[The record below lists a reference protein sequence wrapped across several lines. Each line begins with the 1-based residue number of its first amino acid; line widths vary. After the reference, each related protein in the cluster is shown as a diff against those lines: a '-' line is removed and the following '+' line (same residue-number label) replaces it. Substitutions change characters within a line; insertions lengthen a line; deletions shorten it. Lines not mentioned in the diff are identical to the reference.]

1 MKIYNIEEGYGSR
14 ELGFNLI
21 LDFLRY
27 IGASYQF
34 MFFIMAV
41 VMQILVYNIIKRYN
55 YSVWISV
62 FIYYCI
68 SPFYIATFNGMRQ
81 YLAIAV
87 FIVALKYIEQ
97 KKIFKYIMLV
107 SSLIT
112 VLGLAFVV
120 GILYHYFQGQLMGE
134 LKKEAVYISRGVES
148 TGTDYL
154 KKLNDE
160 DSRITYVDESGKV
173 IYDNEANVESMDNH
187 GHRKEIREAEI
198 NGEGADERMSSTLS
212 EKTMYYAVRLENG
225 NVLRVSSNQA
235 SVWMLLLQLLPPF
248 AAVLILM
255 LLLSGVFASRLSGKV
270 VEPLNGLDLEHPD
283 ENDAY
288 DEVQPLLSKIGRQS
302 RQIRLQLEAARRQ
315 QKEFSIITENMQEGL
330 LVIDRYTMVLSVNSS
345 VGKLLKVK
353 EIKTG
358 ESVYLLNRSEE
369 FRGVVGQVLEGKHE
383 NKILRLD
390 GSEIQVIANPVT
402 RENKTEG
409 AVILLVDVTEKVERE
424 QLRREF
430 SANVSHEL
438 KTPLTSISGFA
449 EIMQDGFVKDEDV
462 KVFAGRI
469 YKEAQRLIRLVGDV
483 IRISRL
489 DEGGLPYQWEKLDL
503 YSLTHD
509 IFSTLHEAAEKQ
521 EVHMYMEGGS
531 TVLDT
536 VSTIMEE
543 VLYNVCDNAVK
554 YNRRGGEVFVRL
566 KDGED
571 AVRVNVR
578 DTGIGIPKED
588 QERIFERFYRV
599 DKSHSKEI
607 GGTGLGLSIV
617 KHGVKT
623 LNGRLWLNSEPGQG
637 TEIIMEFPKHHMEEE
652 AAE

>member
-1 MKIYNIEEGYGSR
+1 
-14 ELGFNLI
+14 
-21 LDFLRY
+21 
-27 IGASYQF
+27 
-34 MFFIMAV
+34 
-41 VMQILVYNIIKRYN
+41 
-55 YSVWISV
+55 
-62 FIYYCI
+62 
-68 SPFYIATFNGMRQ
+68 
-81 YLAIAV
+81 
-87 FIVALKYIEQ
+87 
-97 KKIFKYIMLV
+97 MLV

-198 NGEGADERMSSTLS
+198 NGEGADERISSTLS

-248 AAVLILM
+248 VAVLILM

-270 VEPLNGLDLEHPD
+270 VEPLNGLDLEHPE

-345 VGKLLKVK
+345 VGRLLKVK

-369 FRGVVGQVLEGKHE
+369 FRDVVCQVLDGKHE
-383 NKILRLD
+383 DKVLRLD

-536 VSTIMEE
+536 IPMIMEE

-554 YNRRGGEVFVRL
+554 YNHRGGEVFVRL

-637 TEIIMEFPKHHMEEE
+637 TEIIMEFSKHHMEKE

>member
-1 MKIYNIEEGYGSR
+1 MS
-14 ELGFNLI
+14 
-21 LDFLRY
+21 
-27 IGASYQF
+27 
-34 MFFIMAV
+34 
-41 VMQILVYNIIKRYN
+41 
-55 YSVWISV
+55 
-62 FIYYCI
+62 
-68 SPFYIATFNGMRQ
+68 
-81 YLAIAV
+81 
-87 FIVALKYIEQ
+87 

-120 GILYHYFQGQLMGE
+120 GILYHYFQGQLMDE

-148 TGTDYL
+148 AGTDYL
-154 KKLNDE
+154 QQLNDE

-270 VEPLNGLDLEHPD
+270 VEPLNGLDLEHPE

-288 DEVQPLLSKIGRQS
+288 DEVQPLLSKISRQS

-345 VGKLLKVK
+345 VGRLLKVK

-369 FRGVVGQVLEGKHE
+369 FRDVVGQVLEGKHE
-383 NKILRLD
+383 DKVLRLD

-402 RENKTEG
+402 RENKIEG

-521 EVHMYMEGGS
+521 EVYMYMEGGS

-536 VSTIMEE
+536 VPTIMEE

-637 TEIIMEFPKHHMEEE
+637 TEIIMEFPKHHMEKE

>member
-1 MKIYNIEEGYGSR
+1 MS
-14 ELGFNLI
+14 
-21 LDFLRY
+21 
-27 IGASYQF
+27 
-34 MFFIMAV
+34 
-41 VMQILVYNIIKRYN
+41 
-55 YSVWISV
+55 
-62 FIYYCI
+62 
-68 SPFYIATFNGMRQ
+68 
-81 YLAIAV
+81 
-87 FIVALKYIEQ
+87 

-248 AAVLILM
+248 AVVLILM

-353 EIKTG
+353 EVKTG

-369 FRGVVGQVLEGKHE
+369 FRDVVCQVLDGKHE
-383 NKILRLD
+383 DKVLRLD

-536 VSTIMEE
+536 VPTIMEE

-637 TEIIMEFPKHHMEEE
+637 TEIIMEFPKHHMEKE

>member
-1 MKIYNIEEGYGSR
+1 
-14 ELGFNLI
+14 
-21 LDFLRY
+21 
-27 IGASYQF
+27 
-34 MFFIMAV
+34 
-41 VMQILVYNIIKRYN
+41 
-55 YSVWISV
+55 
-62 FIYYCI
+62 
-68 SPFYIATFNGMRQ
+68 
-81 YLAIAV
+81 
-87 FIVALKYIEQ
+87 
-97 KKIFKYIMLV
+97 
-107 SSLIT
+107 
-112 VLGLAFVV
+112 
-120 GILYHYFQGQLMGE
+120 MGE

-248 AAVLILM
+248 VAVLILM

-270 VEPLNGLDLEHPD
+270 VEPLNGLDLEHPE

-288 DEVQPLLSKIGRQS
+288 DEVQPLLSKISRQS

-345 VGKLLKVK
+345 VGRLLKVK
-353 EIKTG
+353 EVKTG

-369 FRGVVGQVLEGKHE
+369 FRDVVCQVLDGNHE
-383 NKILRLD
+383 DKILRLD
-390 GSEIQVIANPVT
+390 GSDIQVIANPVT

-536 VSTIMEE
+536 VPTIMEE

-566 KDGED
+566 KDGKD

-599 DKSHSKEI
+599 DKSHSREI

-637 TEIIMEFPKHHMEEE
+637 TEIIMEFPKHHMEKE

>member
-1 MKIYNIEEGYGSR
+1 MS
-14 ELGFNLI
+14 
-21 LDFLRY
+21 
-27 IGASYQF
+27 
-34 MFFIMAV
+34 
-41 VMQILVYNIIKRYN
+41 
-55 YSVWISV
+55 
-62 FIYYCI
+62 
-68 SPFYIATFNGMRQ
+68 
-81 YLAIAV
+81 
-87 FIVALKYIEQ
+87 

-148 TGTDYL
+148 AGTDYL

-160 DSRITYVDESGKV
+160 ESRITYVDESGKV
-173 IYDNEANVESMDNH
+173 IYDNEADVESMDNH

-248 AAVLILM
+248 VAVLILM

-270 VEPLNGLDLEHPD
+270 VEPLNGLDLEHPE

-345 VGKLLKVK
+345 VGRLLKVK
-353 EIKTG
+353 EVKTG

-369 FRGVVGQVLEGKHE
+369 FRDVVCQVLDGKHE
-383 NKILRLD
+383 DKVLRLD

-536 VSTIMEE
+536 VPMIMEE

-599 DKSHSKEI
+599 DKSHSREI

-637 TEIIMEFPKHHMEEE
+637 TEIIMEFPKHHMEKE

>member
-1 MKIYNIEEGYGSR
+1 
-14 ELGFNLI
+14 
-21 LDFLRY
+21 
-27 IGASYQF
+27 
-34 MFFIMAV
+34 
-41 VMQILVYNIIKRYN
+41 
-55 YSVWISV
+55 
-62 FIYYCI
+62 
-68 SPFYIATFNGMRQ
+68 
-81 YLAIAV
+81 
-87 FIVALKYIEQ
+87 
-97 KKIFKYIMLV
+97 MLV

-120 GILYHYFQGQLMGE
+120 GILYHYFQGQLMDE

-148 TGTDYL
+148 AGTDYL
-154 KKLNDE
+154 QQLNDE
-160 DSRITYVDESGKV
+160 NSRITYVDESGKV

-248 AAVLILM
+248 VAVLILM

-288 DEVQPLLSKIGRQS
+288 DEVQPLLSKIGRQN

-353 EIKTG
+353 EIKAG

-536 VSTIMEE
+536 VPMIMEE

-554 YNRRGGEVFVRL
+554 YNHRGGEVFVRL
-566 KDGED
+566 KDEGD

-599 DKSHSKEI
+599 DKSHSREI

-637 TEIIMEFPKHHMEEE
+637 TEIIMEFPKHHMEKE